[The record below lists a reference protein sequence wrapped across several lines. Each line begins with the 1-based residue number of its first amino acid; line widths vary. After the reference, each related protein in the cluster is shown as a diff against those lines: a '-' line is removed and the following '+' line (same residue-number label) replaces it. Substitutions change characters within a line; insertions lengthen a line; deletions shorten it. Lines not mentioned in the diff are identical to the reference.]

1 MNENNKNIP
10 IDVADNQLED
20 VTGGMSSW
28 STPDFVTS
36 NNSRYSSGSSPK
48 YSVGQRLKIVC
59 RYMGT
64 DHKVSCVV
72 LSVSS
77 NPNCGIFYKEFGYTV
92 KVTQSLRDVPLEGA
106 ICEDVYE
113 SCLYEN

>member
-10 IDVADNQLED
+10 DNVSDNQLES

-28 STPDFVTS
+28 STPNFVTS
-36 NNSRYSSGSSPK
+36 NNSHYSSGSTPK

-64 DHKVSCVV
+64 DHKLNCDVIA
-72 LSVSS
+72 VSS
-77 NPNCGIFYKEFGYTV
+77 TPNCGIFYKEFGYNV
-92 KVTQSLRDVPLEGA
+92 RVTQSLRNVPLEGT
-106 ICEDVYE
+106 ICEGVYE